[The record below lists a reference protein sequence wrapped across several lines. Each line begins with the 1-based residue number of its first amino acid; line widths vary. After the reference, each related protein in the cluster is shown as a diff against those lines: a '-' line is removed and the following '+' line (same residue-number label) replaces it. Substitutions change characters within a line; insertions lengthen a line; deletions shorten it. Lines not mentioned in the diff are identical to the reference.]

1 MQRFFLSMAA
11 VSALF
16 SGCNMPTKPSTEM
29 TEPYP
34 ESRYD
39 SSDVKTYFG
48 EAVADPYGWL
58 ERRPKRGDRSDW
70 VARAKMRSRKTTWAR
85 KFPTARPCVSDLTA
99 LWNYEKIGAPFVE
112 GAYTY

>member
-58 ERRPKRGDRSDW
+58 EDDRSEETGQW
-70 VARAKMRSRKTTWAR
+70 VAAQNAVTQDYLGR

>member
-1 MQRFFLSMAA
+1 MAA

-58 ERRPKRGDRSDW
+58 EDDRS
-70 VARAKMRSRKTTWAR
+70 
-85 KFPTARPCVSDLTA
+85 
-99 LWNYEKIGAPFVE
+99 
-112 GAYTY
+112 

>member
-58 ERRPKRGDRSDW
+58 EDDRSEETGQW
-70 VARAKMRSRKTTWAR
+70 VAAQMR
-85 KFPTARPCVSDLTA
+85 
-99 LWNYEKIGAPFVE
+99 
-112 GAYTY
+112 